1 MPGVNIFQVDDCLLL
16 AHAPE
21 QLPEVGGADA
31 QNQLVSCKKLGS
43 SCESNISVLL
53 TLTEFFS
60 TDKEEGV
67 VVVPFEHEVFGHFR
81 KL

>member
-1 MPGVNIFQVDDCLLL
+1 MSRIDIFKVDDCLLL

-31 QNQLVSCKKLGS
+31 QDQLVCWEELCASCQ
-43 SCESNISVLL
+43 CNIGVLFTFAQFL
-53 TLTEFFS
+53 S

-67 VVVPFEHEVFGHFR
+67 VVIPLEHEVF
-81 KL
+81 